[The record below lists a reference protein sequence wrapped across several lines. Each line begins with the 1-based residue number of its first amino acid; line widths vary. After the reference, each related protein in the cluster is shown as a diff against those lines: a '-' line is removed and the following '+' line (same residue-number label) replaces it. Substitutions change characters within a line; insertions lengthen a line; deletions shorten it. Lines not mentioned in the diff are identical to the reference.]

1 MTGPLSERHATML
14 AAARNHLDQ
23 AALDALAHLNESR
36 HDELTLAAENI
47 TAELH
52 ATGHHALAD
61 GSTPAEHTTL
71 IAWARPPRVSVSAH
85 PPYTDGD
92 DSEAPLWGPQ

>member
-1 MTGPLSERHATML
+1 MTYPLSERHATML
-14 AAARNHLDQ
+14 AAARDHLDQ
-23 AALDALAHLNESR
+23 SALDALMRLDEPR

-61 GSTPAEHTTL
+61 GSTPDEHTTL
-71 IAWARPPRVSVSAH
+71 IAWARPPRIPVSAH

-92 DSEAPLWGPQ
+92 DTEAPLWGPR